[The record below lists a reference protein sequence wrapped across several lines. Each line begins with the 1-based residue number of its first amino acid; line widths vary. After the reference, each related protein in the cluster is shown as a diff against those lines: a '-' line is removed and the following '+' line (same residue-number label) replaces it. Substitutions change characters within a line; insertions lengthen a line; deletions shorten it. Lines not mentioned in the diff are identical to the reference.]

1 VDHSSSASAR
11 ELEHRPLD
19 VDSPHVHKVKAARRG
34 RRRPGLRT
42 VDAPRSA
49 LELVLDSLD
58 TEDWG
63 RTLRLVVGMLGAAMA
78 VLLVLGGLIGLAV
91 ALGRTF
97 PGFAFGVGAG
107 AGCAGSH
114 LAARLR
120 RQAASADDDRPRAAA
135 G

>member
-1 VDHSSSASAR
+1 VDHSSSASAP
-11 ELEHRPLD
+11 EFVHRPLD

-42 VDAPRSA
+42 VEAPRSA
-49 LELVLDSLD
+49 LELVLDFLNP
-58 TEDWG
+58 EDWG
-63 RTLRLVVGMLGAAMA
+63 RTFRLVVGMLGAAMA

-91 ALGRTF
+91 ALGRIS

-107 AGCAGSH
+107 CAGSL

-120 RQAASADDDRPRAAA
+120 RQAGSAEDDRHPAAV